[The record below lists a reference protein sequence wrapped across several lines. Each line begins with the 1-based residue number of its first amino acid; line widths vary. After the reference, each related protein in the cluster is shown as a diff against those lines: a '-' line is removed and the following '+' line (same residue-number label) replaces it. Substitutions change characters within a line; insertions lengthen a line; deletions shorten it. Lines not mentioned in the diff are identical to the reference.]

1 MSAPKR
7 YTITAALPYANG
19 PLHIGH
25 LAGAYIAADIYARY
39 LRLQGKDVIFVCGSD
54 EHGAAI
60 TIKAKKENTTPK
72 EIVDKYHAI
81 IRKSFEDFG
90 ISFDIYHR
98 TSEPVHYETSQEFFR
113 ILNEKGAFDII
124 ESEQYFDEE
133 AKQFLADRYIMGTC
147 PKCGN
152 ENAYGDQCEKCGSS
166 LNPTDL
172 INPKSTISGSAP
184 VLRKTKHW
192 FLKLDAQQEEIA
204 AWLETKKDV
213 WKNHV
218 YGQCKSWINDGLR
231 PRAMTRDL
239 DWGIPVPPE
248 IEGSEGKVLYVW
260 LDAPIGYISATKQLF
275 KEKANNKT
283 EFSYNHRD
291 FGNVNEEDW
300 QKYWKINNN
309 DDDKTELIH
318 FIGKDN
324 IVFHCIT
331 FPAILK
337 ATEQYILP
345 DNVPANEFMNLEGD
359 KISTS
364 RNWAVWL
371 HEYLQDFPGREDELR
386 YTLIANMPE
395 NKDSEFTWQDFQN
408 RVNSELRNNLGNF
421 VKRVSDLLHKFYDG
435 VVPEFDWDEIVASSS
450 VEELGMPVFESRS
463 AVREYR
469 AMFESDLSWFNQDIM
484 DFRFKDAL
492 RRIMTISSKGN
503 AFLQRNEPWIKIKSE
518 NNQKNVETVLAMSV
532 LIVSQI
538 RCMCEPLLPNTAD
551 KISRIFNLKPLST
564 NIFYGNYWERFFEN
578 PEVFVLAGT
587 KINSSEILFPKIEDE
602 QVQAQI
608 EKLNKSKAQQVQ
620 QISPVVEMTNAL
632 QPAKPEITYDD
643 FSKLD
648 IRTGKILEAE
658 KVPKADKLLKL
669 LVDIGIEQRT
679 IVSGIAEHFSPEE
692 IVGKEVSV
700 LVNLAPRKLR
710 GIESNGMI
718 LMAEDAA
725 GKLHFVNAAGVSA
738 GNMIK

>member
-1 MSAPKR
+1 M
-7 YTITAALPYANG
+7 ITAALPYANG

-39 LRLQGKDVIFVCGSD
+39 LRLQGKDVVFVCGSD

-90 ISFDIYHR
+90 IAFDIYHR

-113 ILNEKGAFDII
+113 ILNEKGAFEII
-124 ESEQYFDEE
+124 ESEQYYDQT
-133 AKQFLADRYIMGTC
+133 AQQFLADRYIMGTC
-147 PKCGN
+147 PKCAN

-172 INPKSTISGSAP
+172 IHPKSTISGDTP
-184 VLRKTKHW
+184 VLKKTKHW

-204 AWLETKKDV
+204 AWLETKKDT
-213 WKNHV
+213 WKSHV

-239 DWGIPVPPE
+239 NWGIPVPPE

-275 KEKANNKT
+275 REIENNTT
-283 EFSYNHRD
+283 EFSYPQN
-291 FGNVNEEDW
+291 FGPSLQNRKAEDW
-300 QKYWKINNN
+300 KAYWQEEE
-309 DDDKTELIH
+309 TELVH

-331 FPAILK
+331 FPAILN
-337 ATEQYILP
+337 ATGQYIRP
-345 DNVPANEFMNLEGD
+345 DQVPANEFMNLEGD

-408 RVNSELRNNLGNF
+408 RVNNELGNNLGNF

-435 VVPEFDWDEIVASSS
+435 VVPEVNLDEILENGYLTNYLQLILNFKHYSFYNINK
-450 VEELGMPVFESRS
+450 FEFRNSMKD
-463 AVREYR
+463 VLQ
-469 AMFESDLSWFNQDIM
+469 LSTYGNQ
-484 DFRFKDAL
+484 
-492 RRIMTISSKGN
+492 
-503 AFLQRNEPWIKIKSE
+503 FLQENEPWKLIKT
-518 NNQKNVETVLAMSV
+518 NQEETKKIMFLAT
-532 LIVSQI
+532 QI
-538 RCMCEPLLPNTAD
+538 CVALGGMLEPLLPKVSK
-551 KISRIFNLKPLST
+551 KILSIFNVECVKWPNDYNDAGEKYDFLNGEFNFYIKP
-564 NIFYGNYWERFFEN
+564 
-578 PEVFVLAGT
+578 GT
-587 KINSSEILFPKIEDE
+587 KINPSEILFPKIEDE
-602 QVQAQI
+602 QVAFQV
-608 EKLNKSKAQQVQ
+608 EKLNKSKQDKNEILKQVQ
-620 QISPVVEMTNAL
+620 NDDIVEKSETLNL
-632 QPAKPEITYDD
+632 KSEITYDD
-643 FSKLD
+643 FSKMD

-669 LVDIGIEQRT
+669 LVDIGMEQRT
-679 IVSGIAEHFSPEE
+679 IVSGIAEHFTPEE
-692 IVGKEVSV
+692 VIGKEVSV

-718 LMAEDAA
+718 LMAEDEN
-725 GKLHFVNAAGVSA
+725 GKLHFVNAVGVA
-738 GNMIK
+738 PGNMIK

>member
-1 MSAPKR
+1 MLESKR

-25 LAGAYIAADIYARY
+25 LAGAYIAADIYVRY
-39 LRLQGKDVIFVCGSD
+39 LRLKEKDVIFVCGSD

-72 EIVDKYHAI
+72 EIVDKYNAL

-98 TSEPVHYETSQEFFR
+98 TSEPIHYETSQDFFR
-113 ILNEKGAFDII
+113 ILNNKNAFDVI
-124 ESEQYFDEE
+124 ESEQYFDED
-133 AKQFLADRYIMGTC
+133 AKQFLADRYIIGTC

-152 ENAYGDQCEKCGSS
+152 ENAYGDQCEKCGST

-172 INPKSTISGSAP
+172 IHPKSTISGSIP

-192 FLKLDAQQEEIA
+192 FLKLDTQQSEIA
-204 AWLETKKDV
+204 AWIETKKDI

-275 KEKANNKT
+275 YEIENGKT
-283 EFSYNHRD
+283 DFSYPQNFSSFIKD
-291 FGNVNEEDW
+291 KKADDW
-300 QKYWKINNN
+300 KKYWQ
-309 DDDKTELIH
+309 DEETALVH

-331 FPAILK
+331 FPAILN

-345 DNVPANEFMNLEGD
+345 NNVPANEFMNLEGD

-371 HEYLQDFPGREDELR
+371 HEYLQEFPGKEDELR
-386 YTLIANMPE
+386 YCLIANMPE

-408 RVNSELRNNLGNF
+408 RVNNELAANIGNF
-421 VKRVSDLLHKFYDG
+421 INRVAVLTHKFYDG
-435 VVPEFDWDEIVASSS
+435 NIPVSNNENNIVLDEINNLKTKLEASI
-450 VEELGMPVFESRS
+450 ES
-463 AVREYR
+463 
-469 AMFESDLSWFNQDIM
+469 
-484 DFRFKDAL
+484 FRFKEA
-492 RRIMTISSKGN
+492 MQYAMQISSVGN
-503 AFLQRNEPWIKIKSE
+503 KFLGDKEPWKLIKTDESKTKEI
-518 NNQKNVETVLAMSV
+518 MSV
-532 LIVSQI
+532 VVDICKILSQTLI
-538 RCMCEPLLPNTAD
+538 PLLPKTAKKIEQQFNSFKD
-551 KISRIFNLKPLST
+551 KI
-564 NIFYGNYWERFFEN
+564 N
-578 PEVFVLAGT
+578 PAQ
-587 KINSSEILFPKIEDE
+587 ILFEKITDE
-602 QVQAQI
+602 QVLFQI
-608 EKLNKSKAQQVQ
+608 EKLKKSNENKEIKQEIKSEFTNLKSE
-620 QISPVVEMTNAL
+620 IS
-632 QPAKPEITYDD
+632 YDD
-643 FSKLD
+643 FTKLD
-648 IRTGKILEAE
+648 IRTGKIIEAE

-669 LVDIGIEQRT
+669 LVDIGIENRT

-692 IVGKEVSV
+692 IIGKEVSV
-700 LVNLAPRKLR
+700 LVNLAPRKLK

-718 LMAEDAA
+718 LMAEDAN
-725 GKLHFVNAAGVSA
+725 GKLYFVQAKDVGA
-738 GNMIK
+738 GNVIR